1 LFSRHDLLC
10 LTTQPKKPPSADFTI
25 IEKNQTCVNAQDAL
39 PSGLLFD
46 NADKTRCIT
55 INRAY
60 GQRLADH
67 CHPLTKSLY
76 KKIGIASLIMMASV
90 FLSRVIGLFREMV
103 IAYIGGAGAQVDAYQ
118 VAFVIPEVLNH
129 ILASGFLSVTFIPIF
144 SRYLARDQEIE
155 GWRVFSIILNC
166 FGCFLAL
173 LILIAIVLAPQLIGL
188 IAPGIENKEILSD
201 AVRMTRII
209 LPAQLFFFAGGLFMA
224 VQFAKERFF
233 IPALAPLLYNLA
245 IVAGGTLLGPWLGM
259 DGFAWGVLI
268 GAFTGNL
275 FIQFLGARKTGVK
288 YFFIFNLRHPDL
300 RKYVFLTLP
309 LMVGLTMT
317 FSTEFFFRLFGSYLP
332 QGSIAI
338 LNFGLRIMLILVGLF
353 GQALGTASF
362 PFMAKLAADNKI
374 DEMNRLLNNALRFLA
389 LVIPFSV
396 LLMVLRSEVVL
407 MIFQRGKFDAAATF
421 LTADVLMYFL
431 VGAFAFAA
439 YTVVVRGYF
448 ASQNTLFPAV
458 YGGIAVLLSVPL
470 YILGMNLLGAR
481 GVALAV
487 SLSGI
492 FQVTVLYAFWN
503 KRSNNTGSRRVY
515 LFYAKMICFAA
526 LTGIFLAW
534 FKSTSLSWIDSTTF
548 FGSLMTCLACAVIF
562 GALLLA
568 IGYGLRIREI
578 KELAKRLGL

>member
-1 LFSRHDLLC
+1 
-10 LTTQPKKPPSADFTI
+10 
-25 IEKNQTCVNAQDAL
+25 
-39 PSGLLFD
+39 
-46 NADKTRCIT
+46 
-55 INRAY
+55 
-60 GQRLADH
+60 
-67 CHPLTKSLY
+67 
-76 KKIGIASLIMMASV
+76 MMASV

-144 SRYLARDQEIE
+144 SGYLTRDREIE
-155 GWRVFSIILNC
+155 GWKVFSIILNC

-173 LILIAIVLAPQLIGL
+173 LILIAMLLAPQLIEL
-188 IAPGIENKEILSD
+188 IAPGIENEEILSD

-233 IPALAPLLYNLA
+233 IPALAPLFYNLA
-245 IVAGGTLLGPWLGM
+245 IIAGGMFLGPWLGM

-275 FIQFLGARKTGVK
+275 FIQFFGARKIGVK

-300 RKYVFLTLP
+300 KKYVLLTLP

-317 FSTEFFFRLFGSYLP
+317 FSTEFFFRVFGSFLP
-332 QGSIAI
+332 EGSIAT

-362 PFMAKLAADNKI
+362 PFMAKLVAENKL
-374 DEMNRLLNNALRFLA
+374 DEMNRLLNTALRFLA
-389 LVIPFSV
+389 LVIPFSA

-407 MIFQRGKFDAAATF
+407 MIFQRGKFDTTATS
-421 LTADVLMYFL
+421 LTADVLLYFL

-439 YTVVVRGYF
+439 NTVVVRGYF
-448 ASQNTLFPAV
+448 ASQNTLFPAI
-458 YGGIAVLLSVPL
+458 YGSIAVLLSVPL
-470 YILGMNLLGAR
+470 YVLGMKLLGAS

-492 FQVTVLYAFWN
+492 FQVALLYSFWN
-503 KRSNNTGSRRVY
+503 KRSNNTGSRKVY
-515 LFYAKMICFAA
+515 LFYIKMIGFAV

-534 FKSTSLSWIDSTTF
+534 FKSTSLTWIDHTTF
-548 FGSLMTCLACAVIF
+548 FGSLMMSLTCAAIF
-562 GALLLA
+562 GAILLA
-568 IGYGLRIREI
+568 AGYGLKI
-578 KELAKRLGL
+578 KEITELVKRFRL